1 MRMNDM
7 NSMEILHMTRG
18 INDVSFQPE
27 LIMVIRVPLAVVD
40 TTDMARDE
48 EDKLLGG
55 MIREAVERYNGEK
68 KNG

>member
-7 NSMEILHMTRG
+7 NDMKILHMTRG

-27 LIMVIRVPLAVVD
+27 LIMVITVPLVVD
-40 TTDMARDE
+40 TTDLTIDE
-48 EDKLLGG
+48 EDRLLGK
-55 MIREAVERYNGEK
+55 MMREAVDKYQEDK